1 MAKSEEKEALAGEV
15 HKKEEKGGV
24 LHLIATIVGI
34 VLCAVLLP
42 VVIINMTLV
51 IKSYINPEQV
61 PTFLGVAPLIVQSGS
76 MHPTIEVDD
85 LIFTKSVDPGS
96 IRAGGMNSENPGTV
110 VAYLVNREGPVVTH
124 RVIEI
129 NTDEEGARRYLMQ
142 GDANNTPDERQ
153 VRDDQI
159 VGEFFL
165 RIKGAG
171 ATALFM
177 KEPIGM
183 VLFVGIPLGLF
194 VLYDAIRRALYSKK
208 QRKLEQER
216 IAALEGALAE
226 KEAAESKD

>member
-1 MAKSEEKEALAGEV
+1 MAKVEKEAVAGEV
-15 HKKEEKGGV
+15 HNEEEKNSV
-24 LHLIATIVGI
+24 WHLIATIIGI

-51 IKSYINPEQV
+51 IKSYIKPEQV

-76 MHPTIEVDD
+76 MYPSIEVDD
-85 LIFTKSVDPGS
+85 LIFTKSIKQED
-96 IRAGGMNSENPGTV
+96 IRAGAKDSEAPGTV
-110 VAYLVNREGPVVTH
+110 IAYLANREGPVVTH

-129 NTDEEGARRYLMQ
+129 STDEEGARRYLMQ
-142 GDANNTPDERQ
+142 GDANNTPDEKLVREDQ
-153 VRDDQI
+153 V
-159 VGEFFL
+159 VGEYFL
-165 RIKGAG
+165 RVKGAG

-208 QRKLEQER
+208 QRKIEQER

-226 KEAAESKD
+226 KQAAEE